1 MNEKDL
7 SKSNKKYNFLQ
18 LCITSVGAFILA
30 IILTLSIQGCSNGK
44 QPTVDYTGLDYI
56 GNTWYTYYDIVNTN
70 DFDVVVVT
78 KDGYFGTKYYS
89 FVVKQISRLSIY
101 TTSSYTPVI
110 EKWYRI

>member
-44 QPTVDYTGLDYI
+44 
-56 GNTWYTYYDIVNTN
+56 
-70 DFDVVVVT
+70 
-78 KDGYFGTKYYS
+78 
-89 FVVKQISRLSIY
+89 
-101 TTSSYTPVI
+101 
-110 EKWYRI
+110 